1 LEGRPLSTESTS
13 YSAPRFGGHRV
24 DGKRPRSGRAYTA
37 AADSSRPIPRGVCAR
52 SRTRPFQISQYCR
65 TRLGYLCEKLGRGPL
80 DLAPQRIEP
89 IPSASAPATSAR
101 CNLSRC
107 VCSSRAPGGQRTAIR
122 LTPAPAC
129 VSSSMRLLISSGA
142 TTDNPVALL
151 PGRARLVTSPLVMPP
166 PAAAELPW
174 AARRLPP
181 CACRSKTS
189 PSSI

>member
-1 LEGRPLSTESTS
+1 MVNDP
-13 YSAPRFGGHRV
+13 
-24 DGKRPRSGRAYTA
+24 A
-37 AADSSRPIPRGVCAR
+37 AAE
-52 SRTRPFQISQYCR
+52 RTLRQPTLHGQFHEAFALGREHAAVQISQYCR

-107 VCSSRAPGGQRTAIR
+107 VCSSRAPGGQRTPIR
-122 LTPAPAC
+122 LTPATAR

-151 PGRARLVTSPLVMPP
+151 PGHARLVTSPLVMPP